1 MIKLPIIKLED
12 CKDSYLY
19 FIDARRASIGIYSKK
34 DLGFIT
40 SRDKFGSNF
49 LSTEFHYDI
58 GKIVPEMTH
67 YGTASPIKEIE
78 FVPEMNDRDKLKF
91 LNEKRKELSE
101 ERNEYLCE
109 PDNV

>member
-1 MIKLPIIKLED
+1 
-12 CKDSYLY
+12 
-19 FIDARRASIGIYSKK
+19 
-34 DLGFIT
+34 
-40 SRDKFGSNF
+40 
-49 LSTEFHYDI
+49 
-58 GKIVPEMTH
+58 MTH
-67 YGTASPIKEIE
+67 YDTASPIKEIE